1 MTIGKT
7 MTAKKTEE
15 IEFEKTLQQ
24 LEGTVRKL
32 ESGTLTLDESLKVF
46 EDGVAL
52 SRQCEAALTT
62 VQGKIEKLI
71 QKEDG
76 SVAKEPFKVEE

>member
-1 MTIGKT
+1 MTT
-7 MTAKKTEE
+7 KKQDSD
-15 IEFEKTLQQ
+15 IEFEKSLQQ

-76 SVAKEPFKVEE
+76 SVTKEPFKVEE

>member
-1 MTIGKT
+1 MTE
-7 MTAKKTEE
+7 KKKEE
-15 IEFEKTLQQ
+15 PVEFEKTLAQ
-24 LEGTVRKL
+24 LEASVRKL

-46 EDGVAL
+46 EEGVAW
-52 SRQCEAALTT
+52 SRQCEASLAT

-76 SVAKEPFKVEE
+76 TLAKESFKVEE

>member
-1 MTIGKT
+1 MTGK
-7 MTAKKTEE
+7 MKDEPV
-15 IEFEKTLQQ
+15 EFEKSLTQ
-24 LEGTVRKL
+24 LEASVRKL

-46 EDGVAL
+46 EEGVAL
-52 SRQCEAALTT
+52 SRQCEAALAT

-76 SVAKEPFKVEE
+76 SLIKEPFKVED